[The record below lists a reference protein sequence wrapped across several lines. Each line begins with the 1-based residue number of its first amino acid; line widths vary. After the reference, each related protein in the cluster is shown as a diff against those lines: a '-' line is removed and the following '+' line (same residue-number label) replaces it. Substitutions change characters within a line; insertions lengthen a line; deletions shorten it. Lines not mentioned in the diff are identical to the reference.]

1 MLIVF
6 FRVLLIYA
14 LIIVSLRLMG
24 KRQIGQL
31 QPSELVVTILVS
43 NIATMAIEDNNVPLV
58 SGIIP
63 ILTLVSFDVIIS
75 ALTLRYKKMRR
86 LVSGTPRVIIRD
98 GKIDQQQ
105 LKELR
110 FTIDDMMEELRGK
123 DIFDIRDVAFAIVE
137 TTGTLSV
144 YPKFQAQPVTAEM
157 LKLKP
162 SPGDDAPPVVIDSA
176 LDYCNLRYEWL
187 EKTVTDHHYVI
198 NDIFLMTC
206 NRQADYLI
214 VPKEKKAPVKK
225 EASA

>member
-1 MLIVF
+1 
-6 FRVLLIYA
+6 
-14 LIIVSLRLMG
+14 
-24 KRQIGQL
+24 
-31 QPSELVVTILVS
+31 
-43 NIATMAIEDNNVPLV
+43 
-58 SGIIP
+58 
-63 ILTLVSFDVIIS
+63 
-75 ALTLRYKKMRR
+75 
-86 LVSGTPRVIIRD
+86 
-98 GKIDQQQ
+98 
-105 LKELR
+105 
-110 FTIDDMMEELRGK
+110 MMEELRGK

-162 SPGDDAPPVVIDSA
+162 SPGDDAPPVVLIADGVVIDSA